1 MSNVPQLLS
10 GKVALVTGAGGD
22 LGRGIALRLHAS
34 GARVMVADYNRERA
48 LQTAGLIDQGDE
60 FVFDADITDSTAVQK
75 MIVKIKDQHA
85 PVDILVNNA
94 GDIRDALLTEMTEDD
109 WDYVID
115 LNLKGAFLCARAV
128 APSMTESRFGR
139 IINISSMAYK
149 GNVGQVN
156 YASAKA
162 GIVGMTRSLGLELAR
177 FGIAVNCVAPG
188 IIDTPKAGT
197 LPEKVRERLIKLT
210 PMRRMGQIEDI
221 ANAVHFFA
229 SDQSGYVTRQVL
241 HVSGGMEGF

>member
-1 MSNVPQLLS
+1 MAQGQHDLA

-34 GARVMVADYNRERA
+34 GANVQVADFNRERA
-48 LQTAGLIDQGDE
+48 METAELIGGDQSC
-60 FVFDADITDSTAVQK
+60 VFDADITDSSAVGA
-75 MIVKIKDQHA
+75 MVEAIVGQGGRI
-85 PVDILVNNA
+85 DILVNNA
-94 GDIRDALLTEMTEDD
+94 GDIRDALLPDMSEAD

-128 APSMTESRFGR
+128 SASMIERKSGR
-139 IINISSMAYK
+139 IVNISSMAYK
-149 GNVGQVN
+149 GNIGQVN

-162 GIVGMTRSLGLELAR
+162 GIVGMTKALGLELAR
-177 FGIAVNCVAPG
+177 HGIAVNCVAPG
-188 IIDTPKAGT
+188 IIDTPKAET
-197 LPEKVRERLIKLT
+197 LTQETRDRLIKLT

-229 SDQSGYVTRQVL
+229 SDQSSYISRQVL
-241 HVSGGMEGF
+241 HVSGGMEGL